1 MYIKTIDIKPQ
12 SVYDSTQKQDHELDK
27 LFRVDPNQ
35 FKKKTSIILLKKE
48 VSIKGKYDNKY
59 TKDIIIIRYSY

>member
-35 FKKKTSIILLKKE
+35 FKKKSI
-48 VSIKGKYDNKY
+48 DNLA
-59 TKDIIIIRYSY
+59 